1 MLKKVLLFMFFYSV
15 FHCSHAFSAPN
26 KTDSLSNIL
35 ILKDQYLKEKKLIVY
50 ILHTFDRIPMYEF
63 KAAQLQTRGLL
74 YRYKEP
80 NRIAFEYFI
89 EGIYQRRTS
98 RLNEAENNLLNAIE
112 AAGKNADHYLL
123 YTFFSHLAFLQT
135 YKGNTI
141 DAVNS
146 FRLAKQEAV
155 SLKDA
160 RLQVLIAINISDI
173 FYRNYIYNQSLYNL
187 DQAQSI
193 FEKYRLDE
201 PRIQY
206 LIYYNKAETFFR
218 MNRVDSLKF
227 YHNKLA
233 VKKGLNR
240 SYTYKMRTKYYLDLL
255 NHNYASA
262 LQSILALKKDTSYQ
276 YTNTDEQNLAEA
288 YYLGGKLDSAKY
300 YLNRL
305 LAEPE
310 QDNHPEIKF
319 RLYEVLGE
327 IAGKERL
334 HEQAAQ
340 DFKQALKEYKDHLN
354 RLTQVGNISSQ
365 IKLDEIQGLYLKQEQ
380 DYKKQRLWLI
390 LLVVVALLVIGVV
403 AMIYRNVR
411 QKRYYEKLLFAAKK
425 EELAYINS
433 HEIRRHLCNIKGIM
447 EMIKQSEDK
456 QREYFLAEDHLYS
469 ETEKLD
475 KAIKNISLKLDH

>member
-1 MLKKVLLFMFFYSV
+1 
-15 FHCSHAFSAPN
+15 
-26 KTDSLSNIL
+26 
-35 ILKDQYLKEKKLIVY
+35 
-50 ILHTFDRIPMYEF
+50 
-63 KAAQLQTRGLL
+63 
-74 YRYKEP
+74 
-80 NRIAFEYFI
+80 
-89 EGIYQRRTS
+89 
-98 RLNEAENNLLNAIE
+98 
-112 AAGKNADHYLL
+112 
-123 YTFFSHLAFLQT
+123 
-135 YKGNTI
+135 
-141 DAVNS
+141 
-146 FRLAKQEAV
+146 
-155 SLKDA
+155 
-160 RLQVLIAINISDI
+160 
-173 FYRNYIYNQSLYNL
+173 
-187 DQAQSI
+187 
-193 FEKYRLDE
+193 
-201 PRIQY
+201 
-206 LIYYNKAETFFR
+206 

-233 VKKGLNR
+233 VKKGLIK

-255 NHNYASA
+255 NHNYAKA
-262 LQSILALKKDTSYQ
+262 LQTILALKKDTAYQ
-276 YTNTDEQNLAEA
+276 YSNTDEQNLAEA
-288 YYLGGKLDSAKY
+288 YYLGGNLDSAKY

-305 LAEPE
+305 IAEPE

-365 IKLDEIQGLYLKQEQ
+365 IKLDEIQGLYLKQEEG
-380 DYKKQRLWLI
+380 YKKERLWLI
-390 LLVVVALLVIGVV
+390 LCVVVALLIIGVV

-433 HEIRRHLCNIKGIM
+433 HEIRRHLCNIKGII
-447 EMIKQSEDK
+447 EMIKQSDDK
-456 QREYFLAEDHLYS
+456 QREYLQAEDHLYS

>member
-173 FYRNYIYNQSLYNL
+173 FYRKYIYNQ
-187 DQAQSI
+187 
-193 FEKYRLDE
+193 
-201 PRIQY
+201 
-206 LIYYNKAETFFR
+206 
-218 MNRVDSLKF
+218 
-227 YHNKLA
+227 
-233 VKKGLNR
+233 
-240 SYTYKMRTKYYLDLL
+240 
-255 NHNYASA
+255 
-262 LQSILALKKDTSYQ
+262 
-276 YTNTDEQNLAEA
+276 
-288 YYLGGKLDSAKY
+288 
-300 YLNRL
+300 
-305 LAEPE
+305 
-310 QDNHPEIKF
+310 
-319 RLYEVLGE
+319 
-327 IAGKERL
+327 
-334 HEQAAQ
+334 
-340 DFKQALKEYKDHLN
+340 
-354 RLTQVGNISSQ
+354 
-365 IKLDEIQGLYLKQEQ
+365 
-380 DYKKQRLWLI
+380 
-390 LLVVVALLVIGVV
+390 
-403 AMIYRNVR
+403 
-411 QKRYYEKLLFAAKK
+411 
-425 EELAYINS
+425 
-433 HEIRRHLCNIKGIM
+433 
-447 EMIKQSEDK
+447 
-456 QREYFLAEDHLYS
+456 
-469 ETEKLD
+469 
-475 KAIKNISLKLDH
+475 